1 MNFCTSV
8 CHTRANFK
16 PCDNDTIIYVK
27 FAKEWRP

>member
-8 CHTRANFK
+8 CHTRANIK

-27 FAKEWRP
+27 FAKESRP